1 METKI
6 TPVILSGGAGTRLWP
21 MSRTQSPK
29 QLLKLT
35 GATTMLQ
42 MTVARTADPT
52 RFHPPMIIAHDVH
65 AAEIERQLASAGFQ
79 TKKLVLEPAA
89 RNTAAAITLAAV
101 LASPDELLLV
111 MPSDHVIADT
121 GAFQD
126 AVQRAVPVAQSGWLV
141 TFGVRPTRAETG
153 YGYIHRGD
161 HLSPG
166 VHRVQSFVEKPAAE
180 IATQLAADGQHVW
193 NAGIFMFRA
202 EAFLSAMEKHAP
214 DVLQAVRTSVR
225 NGTAGEG
232 RFRPEPSS
240 FQTAPSISVD
250 HAILEKAERVAVV
263 PVSMEWSDVG
273 SWDALY
279 EALEKDAY
287 GSGTAGDVVAIGC
300 NGSLIQSSGPL
311 VAAIGVED
319 LIIVATEDA
328 VLVMPRGESQRV
340 REAVEAC
347 REQGREDLL

>member
-1 METKI
+1 MA
-6 TPVILSGGAGTRLWP
+6 L
-21 MSRTQSPK
+21 
-29 QLLKLT
+29 
-35 GATTMLQ
+35 
-42 MTVARTADPT
+42 
-52 RFHPPMIIAHDVH
+52 
-65 AAEIERQLASAGFQ
+65 
-79 TKKLVLEPAA
+79 
-89 RNTAAAITLAAV
+89 
-101 LASPDELLLV
+101 
-111 MPSDHVIADT
+111 
-121 GAFQD
+121 
-126 AVQRAVPVAQSGWLV
+126 

-214 DVLQAVRTSVR
+214 DVLQAVRTSVW
-225 NGTAGEG
+225 NGTAEEG

-250 HAILEKAERVAVV
+250 HAILEKADRVAVV

-279 EALEKDAY
+279 EAVDKDAD
-287 GSGTAGDVVAIGC
+287 GSGIAGDVVAIGC
-300 NGSLIQSSGPL
+300 SGSLIQSSGPL

-319 LIIVATEDA
+319 LIIIATKDA
-328 VLVMPRGESQRV
+328 ILVTRRGESQRV